1 MPNFLKKLEL
11 NGFKSFAGKTV
22 LEFPAGIT
30 AIVGPNGCG
39 KSNIVD
45 AIRWLLGEREARN
58 LRGARAEDLIFA
70 GTPKRPRVGL
80 AQATLYFENKNKFF
94 PIDFAEISITR
105 EVSRDGISRYFLNK
119 SEILLRDLIDFLA
132 KVRLGSRGLSVIT
145 QGNNDVII
153 KATPKERREMIEE
166 ILGLR
171 EYQLKKAD
179 AERRL
184 KTSEINLDKAK
195 ALMEEILPHLRSLKR
210 QTSRWERRDILAAE
224 LRELEN
230 QFFGFEFQKLTQRI
244 NSLDEE
250 IAAQRKQFEVLLYEK
265 EKAEEYKRQIELS
278 QPEENKELK
287 QIREKIREIFEKKIV
302 LEKEISRL
310 ETQMQL
316 ITKEENQSA
325 HSLSEA
331 LDFIRKLKT
340 KIGEIIKDEN
350 KDIRANLLEIVSD
363 IEEFLSKEKSVE
375 GRANQLLIE
384 SEIGKI
390 SKDLEAMGREIEIL
404 KEKEK
409 SLEKNQEEF
418 YKTFKEAVFKVE
430 IAREKIRKWEAEN
443 QGRLIQRER
452 LQTQLEEI
460 SHQIIQVGRRP
471 EEFINIKLDQIN
483 YEREAL
489 EKRIIRLRGELAS
502 MGEVDESLVKEA
514 KETEARYEFL
524 KKEVEDL
531 EKAKKDLRQLISD
544 LNEKINREFK
554 EAISKINNEFNR
566 LFNIMFG
573 GGYAK
578 FVVQKKMHQ
587 KAKIGEVEKEDALVE
602 DKKQLIEEG
611 NSETN
616 QEEEGVEIEIKLPR
630 KKIEGLEALSGGERS
645 LVSIAAL
652 FALISVSPPPF
663 LVIDEIDAALDERN
677 AKRFADMLKE
687 FSRQTQFIVI
697 THNRVTMEAADVL
710 YGVTLGEDGTSKVLS
725 LKLEK
730 KA

>member
-1 MPNFLKKLEL
+1 MSNFLKKLEL
-11 NGFKSFAGKTV
+11 NGFKSFAGKTT
-22 LEFPAGIT
+22 LEFPSGIT

-94 PIDFAEISITR
+94 PIDFSEISITR
-105 EVSRDGISRYFLNK
+105 EISRDGTSRYFLNK
-119 SEILLRDLIDFLA
+119 SEILLRDLVDFLA

-145 QGNNDVII
+145 QGNNDIII

-184 KTSEINLDKAK
+184 RASEINLDKAK

-210 QTSRWERRDILAAE
+210 QTSRWEKRDFLLSE
-224 LRELEN
+224 LKELEN
-230 QFFGFEFQKLTQRI
+230 QFFGYEFQKLSEKI
-244 NSLDEE
+244 ASLDQE
-250 IAAQRKQFEVLLYEK
+250 IAAQRKEYQSFLAEK
-265 EKAEEYKRQIELS
+265 EKAEEHKRKVELS
-278 QPEENKELK
+278 QPEENKQLK
-287 QIREKIREIFEKKIV
+287 QIREKIREIFERKII

-310 ETQMQL
+310 EAQMEL
-316 ITKEENQSA
+316 MAKEDVRSM
-325 HSLSEA
+325 HSLEEA
-331 LDFIRKLKT
+331 LSFIKELK
-340 KIGEIIKDEN
+340 IRLEEIINDESKDVRVALRLIAD
-350 KDIRANLLEIVSD
+350 DIKKFLSLEKVPRKEISQSIQDTIKKINEDLEIMG
-363 IEEFLSKEKSVE
+363 KEI
-375 GRANQLLIE
+375 QTF
-384 SEIGKI
+384 
-390 SKDLEAMGREIEIL
+390 

-409 SLEKNQEEF
+409 ILEKNQEEF
-418 YKTFKEAVFKVE
+418 YKFFKEAVQNVE
-430 IAREKIRKWEAEN
+430 IAREKIRRWEIEN
-443 QGRLIQRER
+443 QARLIQRER
-452 LQTQLEEI
+452 IQTQLEEI
-460 SHQIIQVGRRP
+460 SHQIIQAGRRP
-471 EEFINIKLDQIN
+471 EEFKNIKFELVSYD
-483 YEREAL
+483 REAI
-489 EKRIIRLRGELAS
+489 ERRIIRLRGELAS

-531 EKAKKDLRQLISD
+531 EKAKKDLKKLISD
-544 LNEKINREFK
+544 LSEKINREFR
-554 EAISKINNEFNR
+554 EAIIRINAEFNR

-578 FVVQKKMHQ
+578 FIVHPKLASKI
-587 KAKIGEVEKEDALVE
+587 KAKEELSEKNVFAEDQSRLTEEEKGGE
-602 DKKQLIEEG
+602 I
-611 NSETN
+611 N
-616 QEEEGVEIEIKLPR
+616 QEEGVEIEIKLPR
-630 KKIEGLEALSGGERS
+630 KRIEGLEALSGGERS

-652 FALISVSPPPF
+652 FALISVTPPPF
-663 LVIDEIDAALDERN
+663 LVVDEIDAALDERN

-687 FSRQTQFIVI
+687 FSRKTQFIVI

-710 YGVTLGEDGTSKVLS
+710 YGVTLGEDGTSKILS

-730 KA
+730 

>member
-11 NGFKSFAGKTV
+11 NGFKSFAGKTI
-22 LEFPAGIT
+22 LEFPDGIT

-58 LRGARAEDLIFA
+58 LRGAKAEDLIFA
-70 GTPKRPRVGL
+70 GTPKRARVGL
-80 AQATLYFENKNKFF
+80 AQASLYFENKNRFF
-94 PIDFAEISITR
+94 PVDFSEVSITR
-105 EVSRDGISRYFLNK
+105 EISRDGTSRYFLNK

-145 QGNNDVII
+145 QGNNDIII

-184 KTSEINLDKAK
+184 KTSEVNLDKAR

-210 QTSRWERRDILAAE
+210 QTSRWEKRGALAAE
-224 LRELEN
+224 LKELEN
-230 QFFGFEFQKLTQRI
+230 QFFGYEFQKLNQKI
-244 NSLDEE
+244 FSLDEE
-250 IAAQRKQFEVLLYEK
+250 IAAQRKQLEELLEEK
-265 EKAEEYKRQIELS
+265 NKAEEYKRKIELS

-287 QIREKIREIFEKKIV
+287 QIREKIREIFERKIV

-310 ETQMQL
+310 EAQT
-316 ITKEENQSA
+316 
-325 HSLSEA
+325 
-331 LDFIRKLKT
+331 
-340 KIGEIIKDEN
+340 
-350 KDIRANLLEIVSD
+350 
-363 IEEFLSKEKSVE
+363 
-375 GRANQLLIE
+375 QLLIKEDTE
-384 SEIGKI
+384 SSRSLEEALGFIKELKIRLEEIMKGEHKDTRAFLKLVVDDIDKFLFSEKPSKNKASLSVQEEIKKI
-390 SKDLEAMGREIEIL
+390 NEDLEAISEEIQAL

-409 SLEKNQEEF
+409 ILEKNQEEF
-418 YKTFKEAVFKVE
+418 YRIFKEAVQKVE
-430 IAREKIRKWEAEN
+430 VAREKIRKWEIEN

-452 LQTQLEEI
+452 IQTQLEEI
-460 SHQIIQVGRRP
+460 SHQIIQAGRHP
-471 EEFINIKLDQIN
+471 EEFKNIKLETIDYN
-483 YEREAL
+483 REAI
-489 EKRIIRLRGELAS
+489 ERRIVRLRGELAS
-502 MGEVDESLVKEA
+502 MGEVDESLIKEA
-514 KETEARYEFL
+514 KDTEARYEFL

-531 EKAKKDLRQLISD
+531 EKAKKDLKQLISD
-544 LNEKINREFK
+544 LSEKINREFK
-554 EAISKINNEFNR
+554 EALTKINVEFNR
-566 LFNIMFG
+566 LFNVMFG

-578 FVVQKKMHQ
+578 FVAYKKPLQKPKTPKEREQ
-587 KAKIGEVEKEDALVE
+587 EAVVDSSKYLAEEKSDV
-602 DKKQLIEEG
+602 
-611 NSETN
+611 
-616 QEEEGVEIEIKLPR
+616 EEEGIEIELKLPR

-663 LVIDEIDAALDERN
+663 LVVDEIDAALDERN

-687 FSRQTQFIVI
+687 FSKKTQFIVI

-710 YGVTLGEDGTSKVLS
+710 YGVTLGEDGTSKILS

-730 KA
+730 